1 MSLRHATVTTA
12 GLLGIGLTVGA
23 LEVSAAPTDADADTV
38 DIGETRPQSAA
49 SASSTEA
56 DAPSL
61 YGELLAAATALRGA
75 PASAAVGRPVS
86 LEFIISLL
94 RAASFDGERPAPAQ
108 WTLFL
113 PVDAAFGSLDGRQLD
128 ALVHDTAALR
138 ALIDRHVLAE
148 SLSLDALKRRDT
160 VTTIGGQALDVAS
173 GDKTQVNGA
182 TVLAGQG
189 VGSGRVFIVDG
200 LL

>member
-1 MSLRHATVTTA
+1 MSLRHATLITA
-12 GLLGIGLTVGA
+12 GLLGVDLSLAA
-23 LEVSAAPTDADADTV
+23 LEIPAAQTDADAGTV
-38 DIGETRPQSAA
+38 DTGDTRPRTATNS
-49 SASSTEA
+49 SSTEA

-61 YGELLAAATALRGA
+61 YGQLLAAATALRGA
-75 PASAAVGRPVS
+75 PVSAAVGRPVS

-94 RAASFDGERPAPAQ
+94 RAANFDADRSAPAQ

-113 PVDAAFGSLDGRQLD
+113 PVDAAFGSLDGRHLD
-128 ALVHDTAALR
+128 VIHDTAALR
-138 ALIDRHVLAE
+138 ALIDRHVLAK
-148 SLSLDALKRRDT
+148 SLSLDTLKQRDT
-160 VTTIGGQALDVAS
+160 VTTIGGQALDVTS

-182 TVLAGQG
+182 TVLAAKW

>member
-1 MSLRHATVTTA
+1 MSLRHATLITA
-12 GLLGIGLTVGA
+12 GLLGIGLSLGA
-23 LEVSAAPTDADADTV
+23 LEITAAQPDADAGTV
-38 DIGETRPQSAA
+38 DTAETRRQTATSG
-49 SASSTEA
+49 SSTEA
-56 DAPSL
+56 HAPSL
-61 YGELLAAATALRGA
+61 YGELLAAATSLRGG

-94 RAASFDGERPAPAQ
+94 RAASFDADRPAPAQ

-128 ALVHDTAALR
+128 ALIHDTAALR

-148 SLSLDALKRRDT
+148 SLSLEDLKQRDP
-160 VTTIGGQALDVAS
+160 VTTIGGQALDVMI
-173 GDKTQVNGA
+173 GDKPRVNGA
-182 TVLAGQG
+182 TVLAEQG